1 MSRARVTGIA
11 VTAIALIA
19 VMSFTG
25 PDPETDTSGPIV
37 RRGGVCLQL
46 EQWGLFGWVIVGQ
59 SHTEAD
65 IEEANWHTPPSSSPP
80 CQEVVDNERDI
91 SLPSDLGPDVYRL
104 CGLAD
109 SLGCLEFTL
118 APAESSGL

>member
-1 MSRARVTGIA
+1 M
-11 VTAIALIA
+11 
-19 VMSFTG
+19 
-25 PDPETDTSGPIV
+25 
-37 RRGGVCLQL
+37 